1 MKLSGAGDAPM
12 KWGVVIAMSATNFTQ
27 ARAAGRARQATPRK
41 AGLDSNVDHAH
52 VDANVD
58 PAPPPCRLARPAP
71 PQGVFFTL
79 PFAVAVFMVRGWEAQ
94 NGGAGEVFASAGALT
109 GILVGW
115 HLPGHQWPS
124 RRMGVLRCTGPACCI
139 SRLASWQH
147 RPPRAASRR
156 RRLWVAQQLGQA
168 GRQRCKA
175 LLPPPPPSPHF
186 RHPSAPSAAG
196 WLLQLCAVHHPVR
209 LGRLQRQVWAQARH
223 AHRQRVPGGQRCV
236 VWLCRQLCPGCWG
249 EGPGRPAQWRA
260 RVSSWAQARGWRG
273 SDSLGHGGR
282 LRWGLPTPLQAR
294 GITAHCGA
302 GADSAQQLRT
312 RALMRAQ
319 GLEVHPGRG
328 LHAAAAKQG
337 DGLLHAVLGGWFHC
351 RPGEQGGGHCARI
364 GPTRTTPASLMLPT
378 LDCLDGAGLP
388 CVPLPGPG
396 RRPQPALQRAAQP
409 ARLRARRPAADQV
422 GSGGSC
428 QAAAVQVPDSCWP
441 AREYVTHGFLVA
453 DEETRCTCCR
463 HPQVPST
470 VGP

>member
-168 GRQRCKA
+168 GRQRCNA
-175 LLPPPPPSPHF
+175 LLPPPPLPPT
-186 RHPSAPSAAG
+186 SATPPLHRLQAGCYSFAQCTTQYAWGAFSDKYGRKPVMLIASGSLVVSAVWFGFAGSFAQAAG
-196 WLLQLCAVHHPVR
+196 
-209 LGRLQRQVWAQARH
+209 AR
-223 AHRQRVPGGQRCV
+223 
-236 VWLCRQLCPGCWG
+236 
-249 EGPGRPAQWRA
+249 
-260 RVSSWAQARGWRG
+260 
-273 SDSLGHGGR
+273 
-282 LRWGLPTPLQAR
+282 
-294 GITAHCGA
+294 
-302 GADSAQQLRT
+302 
-312 RALMRAQ
+312 
-319 GLEVHPGRG
+319 
-328 LHAAAAKQG
+328 
-337 DGLLHAVLGGWFHC
+337 VLGGLLNGV
-351 RPGEQGGGHCARI
+351 PG
-364 GPTRTTPASLMLPT
+364 
-378 LDCLDGAGLP
+378 
-388 CVPLPGPG
+388 
-396 RRPQPALQRAAQP
+396 
-409 ARLRARRPAADQV
+409 
-422 GSGGSC
+422 
-428 QAAAVQVPDSCWP
+428 
-441 AREYVTHGFLVA
+441 
-453 DEETRCTCCR
+453 
-463 HPQVPST
+463 
-470 VGP
+470 